1 MSARPETRREQ
12 AEQIAILAATAL
24 ALWLCWSMLRP
35 FVQVIAWA
43 AILAILFFPAH
54 RWILRRVR
62 HPAPAAALSLLLVLI
77 TVIAP
82 LLFVTTTLVREL
94 ADAVG
99 ALQEAGQR
107 MRSDPDAARTLETL
121 RRAVQQYVDVDALL
135 QSDKL
140 RETAAVLGQALLQ
153 RSAMVI
159 GGLLGFIVSALL
171 TVFTLFYLFRDGE
184 TIARR
189 LPDFL
194 PVPRPDA
201 ERIIARA
208 REMITASVYGV
219 VVIAIVQG
227 TLGGILFAFLG
238 LPSPIVWG
246 VVMTVMSTVPMAGS
260 ALIWAPAAAF
270 LFLTG
275 QYGKGAVLV
284 FCGMFVIGMVD
295 NLLRPRLVSRRTQM
309 HELLVFFSVVGG
321 LAAFGVLGLLLG
333 PVVLAIALALLE
345 MVFVRRAPDAAA
357 PAGA

>member
-1 MSARPETRREQ
+1 VSARPQTRREQ
-12 AEQIAILAATAL
+12 SEWIAILASTAV

-54 RWILRRVR
+54 RWIQRRVR
-62 HPAPAAALSLLLVLI
+62 RPALAAGLSLLLVLI

-99 ALQEAGQR
+99 ALQAAGQR
-107 MRSDPDAARTLETL
+107 MRTDPDAARTFETL
-121 RRAVQQYVDVDALL
+121 RRTVQQYVDVDALL

-140 RETAAVLGQALLQ
+140 RDTAAVLGQALLQ

-171 TVFTLFYLFRDGE
+171 TVFTLYYLFRDGE
-184 TIARR
+184 NIARR
-189 LPDFL
+189 LPDLL
-194 PVPRPDA
+194 PLPRPDA
-201 ERIIARA
+201 ERIIARVL
-208 REMITASVYGV
+208 EMITASVYGV

-227 TLGGILFAFLG
+227 TLGGLLFAILG

-275 QYGKGAVLV
+275 QYGRGAVLV
-284 FCGMFVIGMVD
+284 FCGVFVIGMAD

-345 MVFVRRAPDAAA
+345 MLFVRREPDAAA

>member
-1 MSARPETRREQ
+1 MTARGVSRREQ
-12 AEQIAILAATAL
+12 AEQIALLAATAL
-24 ALWLCWSMLRP
+24 VLWLCWSMLQP

-62 HPAPAAALSLLLVLI
+62 RPAVASALSLLLVLI

-94 ADAVG
+94 TDAVG
-99 ALQEAGQR
+99 ALQAAGQQI
-107 MRSDPDAARTLETL
+107 RSDPEAARKLETL
-121 RRAVQQYVDVDALL
+121 RRTAQQYVDVDALL

-140 RETAAVLGQALLQ
+140 REAAGVVGQAILQ
-153 RSAMVI
+153 RSAMLI

-171 TVFTLFYLFRDGE
+171 TVFTLYYLFRDGE
-184 TIARR
+184 QIARR
-189 LPDFL
+189 LPGLL
-194 PVPRPDA
+194 PLPRPDA

-227 TLGGILFAFLG
+227 TLGGILFAILG

-275 QYGKGAVLV
+275 QYGKGAALVL
-284 FCGMFVIGMVD
+284 CGVFVIGMAD

-333 PVVLAIALALLE
+333 PVVLAITLALLE
-345 MVFVRRAPDAAA
+345 MVFGRRDPDAAA
-357 PAGA
+357 PAEA